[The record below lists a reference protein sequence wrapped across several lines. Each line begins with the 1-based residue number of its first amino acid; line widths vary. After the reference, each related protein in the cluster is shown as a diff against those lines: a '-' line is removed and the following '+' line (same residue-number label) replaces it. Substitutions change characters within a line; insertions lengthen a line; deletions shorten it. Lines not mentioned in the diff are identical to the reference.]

1 MVGLTKTPRDS
12 RTFRLFTKLFSRELA
27 VSLYQGLLERAPDSE
42 GLAAYSTSIRNAR
55 RLADILADFTDSEE
69 FTRRIFRKSAPE
81 LVRAMFRG
89 ILDRGVEDEAL
100 GLYRRMLEAPDN
112 VAELTA
118 TMVGSEEFRRKF
130 LRTIAPELTRS
141 IFRGLLGTA
150 GSAQAIEA
158 CAERLESPDVT
169 SVIEQITNSEE
180 FRERAFAALIPD
192 LLKAIYQGLLDRPP
206 DLSGSR
212 EYSALLAQRRNLAD
226 VLRRLVNSDEFATLR
241 ANPKN
246 IPDPMATYD
255 QPTVVFLHIQKT
267 AGSSLNHLL
276 AAAYGSRNICFRN
289 SDGIYKLS
297 AGELSRYSVFAG
309 HLNYDSLLY
318 VPRRNLSVLCFVR
331 EPKKRLLSIYYYWRA
346 HEPTHPGY
354 SHGPKTANELALL
367 PFLQDRR
374 VNSRPEVWNH
384 MTWALMGERKW
395 REWRELLRSGQQTE
409 QVLDEAR
416 TAIAK
421 RLGELSF
428 VGLQEDF
435 DRSVDLLFAALGKSR
450 PKVVPTLNNLSDRM
464 NNDPH
469 FKKEMKTQ
477 ETGPSVEAALDQLLQ
492 LDAILYDEAKR
503 LFEERV
509 SKQHA
514 MPARAAMELR
524 HA

>member
-1 MVGLTKTPRDS
+1 M
-12 RTFRLFTKLFSRELA
+12 
-27 VSLYQGLLERAPDSE
+27 
-42 GLAAYSTSIRNAR
+42 
-55 RLADILADFTDSEE
+55 
-69 FTRRIFRKSAPE
+69 
-81 LVRAMFRG
+81 
-89 ILDRGVEDEAL
+89 
-100 GLYRRMLEAPDN
+100 
-112 VAELTA
+112 
-118 TMVGSEEFRRKF
+118 
-130 LRTIAPELTRS
+130 
-141 IFRGLLGTA
+141 
-150 GSAQAIEA
+150 
-158 CAERLESPDVT
+158 
-169 SVIEQITNSEE
+169 
-180 FRERAFAALIPD
+180 
-192 LLKAIYQGLLDRPP
+192 LDRPP
-206 DLSGSR
+206 DLSGLR

-226 VLRRLVNSDEFATLR
+226 VLRRLVNSDEFAKLR
-241 ANPKN
+241 TNPKK

-276 AAAYGSRNICFRN
+276 AAAYGSRNICFCN

-297 AGELSRYSVFAG
+297 AGELSRYCVFTG

-318 VPRRNLSVLCFVR
+318 IPRRNLSVLCFVR

-346 HEPTHPGY
+346 HEPTHPDY
-354 SHGPKTANELALL
+354 SLGPRTANELALL

-374 VNSRPEVWNH
+374 VISRPEVWNH

-421 RLGELSF
+421 RLRELSF

-514 MPARAAMELR
+514 MPAHAAIELR
-524 HA
+524 RA